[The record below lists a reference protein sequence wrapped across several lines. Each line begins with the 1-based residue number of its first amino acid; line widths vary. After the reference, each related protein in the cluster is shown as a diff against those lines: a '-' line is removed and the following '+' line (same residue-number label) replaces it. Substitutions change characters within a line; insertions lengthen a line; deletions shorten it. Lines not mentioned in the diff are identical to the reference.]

1 MVAAAP
7 DGVPSSASILAPEI
21 VLKAPS
27 KTVPATRVTP
37 EGAAEA
43 AVGVPGEE
51 QPVTAIA
58 DNKMARQVFI
68 SPPHTLES
76 WRDSCGFRGKIRNR
90 FTASPKGLPGLS
102 YVFPKGAVVRICF
115 GPFALDLDTR
125 QLMREGREIH
135 LSPKGFELL
144 AALAVDRPKV
154 LSKAT
159 LQERLWPDTFVTE
172 ANLSNLIAE
181 IRQALDDRARKP
193 VWIRTAHAFG
203 YAFDGE
209 AVTLRHEATTS
220 LGAPPC
226 WIEWGR
232 KRFPLSIGEHVIGR
246 DPDVEVRLEGTTV
259 SRRHARLV
267 VTAEGAVLE
276 DFGSK
281 NGTRRGNLRVTA
293 PVPLADGDAIH
304 IGSLL
309 VTFHVRRS
317 MASTET
323 QSDTVS

>member
-1 MVAAAP
+1 
-7 DGVPSSASILAPEI
+7 
-21 VLKAPS
+21 
-27 KTVPATRVTP
+27 
-37 EGAAEA
+37 
-43 AVGVPGEE
+43 
-51 QPVTAIA
+51 
-58 DNKMARQVFI
+58 
-68 SPPHTLES
+68 
-76 WRDSCGFRGKIRNR
+76 
-90 FTASPKGLPGLS
+90 
-102 YVFPKGAVVRICF
+102 
-115 GPFALDLDTR
+115 
-125 QLMREGREIH
+125 MREGREIH

-193 VWIRTAHAFG
+193 VWIRTAHGFG

-293 PVPLADGDAIH
+293 PVRLLTVTRSTSGRCSSRSTFAVRWRRPKRSRIQCPSGARLDANRQGHADRSLRDRRLA
-304 IGSLL
+304 
-309 VTFHVRRS
+309 RRRRHGRG
-317 MASTET
+317 
-323 QSDTVS
+323 VSRPRSAARPRTSRSS